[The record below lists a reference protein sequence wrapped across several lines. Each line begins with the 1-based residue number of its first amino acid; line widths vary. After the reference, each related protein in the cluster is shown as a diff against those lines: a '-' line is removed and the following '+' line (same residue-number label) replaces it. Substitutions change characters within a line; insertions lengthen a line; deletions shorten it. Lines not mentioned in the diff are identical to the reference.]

1 MGVGSDCPQEG
12 LVVPTREPLGR
23 GCCPRVCPRRSRL
36 APGGSSP
43 RSGRQAPF
51 LPFSGV
57 PGCTRKCR
65 LKGDAFLPLARR
77 AWGGLPAPDW
87 GSHLPLP
94 GRPGRPGPSRKAPTA
109 PHPSVC
115 TAPRR
120 EQVRLRDLRPGCR
133 ISHTKVDDPY
143 EAGYPAMTGLRPGM
157 RQVSKGLFL
166 FKQRP
171 FPPRRWFGF
180 RDLWPQPCGGH
191 KAPTST
197 EAVTP
202 ATSRRFS
209 RRASGRHSLLP
220 KTIPTR
226 PQLPFCVPSS

>member
-1 MGVGSDCPQEG
+1 MSRRGSRWG
-12 LVVPTREPLGR
+12 GGAARGSVPAAPAWLPGAAVLGAEDKPPFCR
-23 GCCPRVCPRRSRL
+23 SAGSPGARANAGSKVMLFSHLHDGPGAASPPPTGAPTFRSR
-36 APGGSSP
+36 A
-43 RSGRQAPF
+43 
-51 LPFSGV
+51 
-57 PGCTRKCR
+57 
-65 LKGDAFLPLARR
+65 
-77 AWGGLPAPDW
+77 
-87 GSHLPLP
+87 
-94 GRPGRPGPSRKAPTA
+94 SRKAPTA